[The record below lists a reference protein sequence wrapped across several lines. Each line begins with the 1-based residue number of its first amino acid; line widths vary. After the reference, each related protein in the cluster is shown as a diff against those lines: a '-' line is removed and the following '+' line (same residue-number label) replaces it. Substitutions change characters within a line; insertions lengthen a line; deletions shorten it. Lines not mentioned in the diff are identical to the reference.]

1 MKDILVR
8 LALNKQKFV
17 DFLWEYKDLSK
28 RHYDYAY
35 AHFFFFFFEFY
46 IFRLPTTE
54 AGVAEASAAPRHSR

>member
-1 MKDILVR
+1 MR
-8 LALNKQKFV
+8 LALKKQKFV
-17 DFLWEYKDLSK
+17 DFLWENKDLSK

-35 AHFFFFFFEFY
+35 AHFFLFCFFVEFY